1 MVIQQEILMMRDC
14 RHENIVAYFGS
25 YLRYFLVLLVLLQF
39 QSLRCWSFFTEKSV
53 VMVSVSFL
61 MNG

>member
-25 YLRYFLVLLVLLQF
+25 YLRYFLVLLQF
-39 QSLRCWSFFTEKSV
+39 QSLRCWSFFTEISV
-53 VMVSVSFL
+53 TMVSVSFL